1 MNGGAR
7 KDGKGRNCEASSLF
21 PSHFFA
27 FPLHFALSLRRAP
40 LSGLLRAMLLTD
52 LYILLDKI
60 IFKLLNLFQ

>member
-7 KDGKGRNCEASSLF
+7 KDGKARIKF

-60 IFKLLNLFQ
+60 IFKLLNLYQ